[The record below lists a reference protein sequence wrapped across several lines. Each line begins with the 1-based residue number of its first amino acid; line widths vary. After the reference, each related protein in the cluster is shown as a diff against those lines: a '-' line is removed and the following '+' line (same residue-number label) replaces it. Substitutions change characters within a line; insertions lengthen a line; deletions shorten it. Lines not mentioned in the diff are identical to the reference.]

1 MMPCGDHAAP
11 ALRGGLILGS
21 ARCGSTLVSQ
31 ILNAHPA
38 VLSVSELF
46 AAAGHNAFRPGHLDG
61 ARFWAHM
68 ATPSRAMSQVANPDA
83 APSEFLYGRVPQPAH
98 DPWNCPPILAV
109 ALPHLSENPD
119 AMFDMLAEHMRRRPA
134 APLAAHY
141 DALFQAMARQVGGR
155 EIWVERSGG
164 SLVAS
169 ATLREIFPDAA
180 LVLLT
185 RNGPDTA
192 LSMRD
197 YPAARL
203 AIWCW
208 RRLGPMG
215 LDLLHPRRHFG
226 RGAAWPLIAAISGRS
241 GVRRIV
247 ARRPGLAE
255 IGAFWSALTIRGLQG
270 LGNARP
276 MILRYEDLCRDPRI
290 WIERLGAH
298 LQAGAPAAWLDRTVG
313 LPQPRPSRLAALS
326 SAERDEIEHACAP
339 GEAALAA
346 YAAGVDA
353 AATRP

>member
-1 MMPCGDHAAP
+1 M
-11 ALRGGLILGS
+11 RGALILGS

-46 AAAGHNAFRPGHLDG
+46 AAAGHNAFRPRHLDG

-68 ATPSRAMSQVANPDA
+68 ARPSRAMAQVANPDA
-83 APSEFLYGRVPQPAH
+83 APSEFLYGRVQNPAH
-98 DPWNCPPILAV
+98 DPWHCPPILAV
-109 ALPHLSENPD
+109 TLPHLSENPD
-119 AMFDMLAEHMRRRPA
+119 ALFDALAGQMRARAP

-141 DALFQAMARQVGGR
+141 RALFQAMARQIGGR

-164 SLVAS
+164 SLVAA
-169 ATLREIFPDAA
+169 ATLREMFPDAA
-180 LVLLT
+180 LVLLA

-208 RRLGPMG
+208 RRLGPLG

-226 RGAAWPLIAAISGRS
+226 RGALWPLVAAISGPS

-255 IGAFWSALTIRGLQG
+255 TGAFWSTLTIRGLQG
-270 LGNARP
+270 LRGARP
-276 MILRYEDLCRDPRI
+276 MLLRHEDLCRDPRT

-298 LQAGAPAAWLDRTVG
+298 LQAGAPAAWLDRAAAM
-313 LPQPRPSRLAALS
+313 PQLRPSRLAALS
-326 SAERDEIEHACAP
+326 PAEREALERACAP

-346 YAAGVDA
+346 FCSGAGAEAAS
-353 AATRP
+353 PSS

>member
-1 MMPCGDHAAP
+1 M
-11 ALRGGLILGS
+11 RGALILGS

-46 AAAGHNAFRPGHLDG
+46 AAAGHNAFRPAHLDG
-61 ARFWAHM
+61 ARFWAQM

-98 DPWNCPPILAV
+98 DPWHCPPILAV
-109 ALPHLSENPD
+109 ALPHLSRDPD
-119 AMFDMLAEHMRRRPA
+119 ALFAALAAQMRRRPQ

-141 DALFQAMARQVGGR
+141 RALFQAMAQQIGGR
-155 EIWVERSGG
+155 RIWAERSGG
-164 SLVAS
+164 SLVAA
-169 ATLREIFPDAA
+169 ATLRGMFPDAA

-185 RNGPDTA
+185 RSGPETA

-208 RRLGPMG
+208 RRLGPLG

-226 RGAAWPLIAAISGRS
+226 RGALWPLVAAVGGRS

-247 ARRPGLAE
+247 SQRPGLAE
-255 IGAFWSALTIRGLQG
+255 TGAFWSAVMVRGLRGLQG
-270 LGNARP
+270 ARP
-276 MILRYEDLCRDPRI
+276 LILRYEDLCREPGI
-290 WIERLGAH
+290 WIERLGLH
-298 LQAGAPAAWLDRTVG
+298 LDAGAPAAWLDRTAG
-313 LPQPRPSRLAALS
+313 MPQQRPSRLAALS
-326 SAERDEIEHACAP
+326 ADERHELERACAP

-346 YAAGVDA
+346 YASGLSAGA
-353 AATRP
+353 ARLQG